1 MEIVAC
7 EKIPTFD
14 HIINN
19 IYLGDI
25 VSATDKNC
33 LKNINII
40 INISNS
46 RYKEEPNIKYYHFD
60 IDDNRTETI
69 SRFFSRFTDIIKE
82 SENQNILVHCMNGV
96 SRSVSLVLY
105 YLMILGMTL
114 NDSIKYLKPKRNQYT
129 RPNVGFFRQLLAI
142 EKELYGTNSISVSD
156 FLNTKV

>member
-1 MEIVAC
+1 MQIVAC
-7 EKIPTFD
+7 EKIPTLD

-25 VSATDKNC
+25 VSATDKSC

-40 INISNS
+40 VNISNS

-60 IDDNRTETI
+60 IDDNRNETI
-69 SRFFSRFTDIIKE
+69 SRFFSQFINIIKE
-82 SENQNILVHCMNGV
+82 SENKNILIHCMNSV

-105 YLMILGMTL
+105 YLMTLGMTL
-114 NDSIKYLKPKRNQYT
+114 NDSIKYLKSKRNQYT

-142 EKELYGTNSISVSD
+142 EKELYSNNSITVSD
-156 FLNTKV
+156 FINTKV

>member
-7 EKIPTFD
+7 QKVPTFD

-40 INISNS
+40 VNISNS
-46 RYKEEPNIKYYHFD
+46 RYVEEHDITYYHFD
-60 IDDNRTETI
+60 IDDSRGETI
-69 SRFFSRFTDIIKE
+69 SQFFDQFDNIVRDSRNK
-82 SENQNILVHCMNGV
+82 NILVHCANSV

-105 YLMILGMTL
+105 YLLVCGMTL
-114 NDSIKYLKPKRNQYT
+114 NDSIKYLKSKRTQYT
-129 RPNVGFFRQLLAI
+129 KPNIGFFKQLLIA
-142 EKELYGTNSISVSD
+142 EKVLYGTNSMNVSD
-156 FLNTKV
+156 YMIL